1 MSTHSIQPYSLTVN
15 FFLFIICFS
24 SCKNHSAA
32 ELPAAIS
39 KGAPA
44 KGDNFL
50 VFKKVSGAADSPINR
65 FQPSFPIV
73 NVLKND
79 YPLAGKYRLQGMIST
94 KGPGEIQLDST
105 GIHIVLQVNTHEGM
119 KLMNVDHVQGSLE
132 AEDIKEP
139 GGIRS
144 FSRLLTGN
152 KILLGYIWQTAQVPL
167 SFTGPGEFLL
177 KQDSL
182 RQQPRQPGTFP
193 LDVQVNTDKGKVKIT
208 PGTVTSFIKAGT
220 SYQVYIQTSLFQLI
234 PAGTDGHTGYVL
246 HGMIC
251 RTQ

>member
-65 FQPSFPIV
+65 FQPSLPIV

-119 KLMNVDHVQGSLE
+119 KLMNVDHVLADRAST
-132 AEDIKEP
+132 
-139 GGIRS
+139 S
-144 FSRLLTGN
+144 FVYRTRRILIETGFTPA
-152 KILLGYIWQTAQVPL
+152 TAQATRNVP
-167 SFTGPGEFLL
+167 P
-177 KQDSL
+177 
-182 RQQPRQPGTFP
+182 
-193 LDVQVNTDKGKVKIT
+193 
-208 PGTVTSFIKAGT
+208 
-220 SYQVYIQTSLFQLI
+220 
-234 PAGTDGHTGYVL
+234 
-246 HGMIC
+246 
-251 RTQ
+251 